1 MAQSTFTML
10 DSNGQNWQV
19 SINTS
24 GDFVATPV
32 ATVGTTPGI
41 VPAGSYTPSDAITQ
55 NKVFVG
61 NLPTTTTQYIA
72 CDLVQSIIWTLFP
85 WNWTVNTLT
94 NISLVDG
101 QQDYSHSQTDFYRF
115 VNLELNLTSNSP
127 NVVRAITQK
136 QHLSQELITKGGI
149 DTIRF
154 FSWEP
159 NISKIRLDYPASI
172 PSGTTIVIQGNYQ
185 FLPTKITSSNFSTAL
200 NLPDHYFPVYV
211 AGVLWQLYDLNNDPR
226 AGTAQVVRGE
236 KVYTGQLGKFHDL
249 LLQMKAAEDFSDG
262 EDLVYPAGGTLG
274 IGRESSV
281 PRIFL

>member
-19 SINTS
+19 HVTTS
-24 GDFVATPV
+24 GDWQLIPV

-41 VPAGSYTPSDAITQ
+41 VPAGSYSPSDAITQ
-55 NKVFVG
+55 CKVFTG
-61 NLPTTTTQYIA
+61 NLPTTVTQYIA
-72 CDLVQSIIWTLFP
+72 CDAVQSIIWTLFP

-101 QQDYSHSQTDFYRF
+101 RQDYSHTQTDFYRF
-115 VNLELNLTSNSP
+115 VNLELNKTSNTP
-127 NVVRAITQK
+127 NVVRALSQK
-136 QHLSQELITKGGI
+136 QHLSQELVTTGGI

-159 NISKIRLDYPASI
+159 NISKIRLDYPASV
-172 PSGTTIVIQGNYQ
+172 PSGTTIVIQGDYQ
-185 FLPTKITSSNFSTAL
+185 YLPTKITSLNFSTPL
-200 NLPDHYFPVYV
+200 NLPDVYFPVFV
-211 AGVLWQLYDLNNDPR
+211 AGVLWQLYKLNNDSR

-236 KVYTGQLGKFHDL
+236 KVYTGALGEFHDL

-262 EDLVYPAGGTLG
+262 EDLVFPGGGTLG
-274 IGRESSV
+274 EGRNGST
-281 PRIFL
+281 PRIYF